1 MIALLHTLLPPHP
14 PCSAPGE
21 RRAMERVELTLL
33 RLESVMK
40 DKGADD
46 DRSGAFASLLQV
58 DDDDSAGTSLPG
70 MTSGVASR
78 QGPTKR
84 NSVAPI

>member
-1 MIALLHTLLPPHP
+1 
-14 PCSAPGE
+14 
-21 RRAMERVELTLL
+21 MERVELTLL
-33 RLESVMK
+33 RLESIMK

-46 DRSGAFASLLQV
+46 DRSGGAFASLLQA
-58 DDDDSAGTSLPG
+58 DDDDSAGASLPG
-70 MTSGVASR
+70 MTSGVAAR